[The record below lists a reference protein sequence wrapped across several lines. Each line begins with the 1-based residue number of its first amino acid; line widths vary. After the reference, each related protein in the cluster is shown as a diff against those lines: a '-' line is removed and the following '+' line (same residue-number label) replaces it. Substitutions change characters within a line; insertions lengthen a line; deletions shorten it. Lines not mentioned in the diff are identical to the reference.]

1 MSEKKEQVK
10 VLIDTIDKVKQFV
23 SDTSQFTADLD
34 IVSGKY
40 VINAKSILGLFS
52 LDLSKPVTLRIE
64 GTPEEIEKVKTALAA
79 YIVND

>member
-10 VLIDTIDKVKQFV
+10 VLIDTIEKVKDFV
-23 SDTSQFTADLD
+23 SRTSQFNADLD

-52 LDLSKPVTLRIE
+52 LDLSKPVTLRVE
-64 GTPEEIEKVKTALAA
+64 GTPEEITKVNNELAPF
-79 YIVND
+79 IVEQ